1 MNDFTA
7 VFAASMVVM
16 LLIALLFLTT
26 LKKALEIEK
35 RLLK

>member
-1 MNDFTA
+1 MDDFTA
-7 VFAASMVVM
+7 VFAATMVVM

>member
-1 MNDFTA
+1 MDDFTA

-16 LLIALLFLTT
+16 LLIALLFFIT
-26 LKKALEIEK
+26 LRKAIELEK